1 MNIFRKL
8 RWQLTLSYTIVT
20 VCAFLVVI
28 LIMGAIILPR
38 FFIPDNI
45 LTPEGIIDVLQESQ
59 DPLWSHILS
68 QSPVDTRL
76 VRLLLEDS
84 GGTINSNDIL
94 RIGSLQ
100 FFVRTTAAMHALVI
114 GADGTLLGKTGHIDS
129 PSITMGQAFDP
140 GVYQGLE
147 LPFNAAMQ
155 GETDTKQLYSIFGDD
170 KRFLLALP
178 IFDETEGNR
187 NQVAGVIVVILK
199 SFPPRRISLRIS

>member
-8 RWQLTLSYTIVT
+8 RWQLTLSYTLVT

-28 LIMGAIILPR
+28 LIMGAILLPR

-45 LTPEGIIDVLQESQ
+45 LTPEGIIDVLQKSQ

-84 GGTINSNDIL
+84 GGTITSNDIL

-114 GADGTLLGKTGHIDS
+114 GADGTLLGKTSHIDS
-129 PSITMGQAFDP
+129 QYIVRSSI
-140 GVYQGLE
+140 
-147 LPFNAAMQ
+147 
-155 GETDTKQLYSIFGDD
+155 
-170 KRFLLALP
+170 
-178 IFDETEGNR
+178 
-187 NQVAGVIVVILK
+187 
-199 SFPPRRISLRIS
+199 